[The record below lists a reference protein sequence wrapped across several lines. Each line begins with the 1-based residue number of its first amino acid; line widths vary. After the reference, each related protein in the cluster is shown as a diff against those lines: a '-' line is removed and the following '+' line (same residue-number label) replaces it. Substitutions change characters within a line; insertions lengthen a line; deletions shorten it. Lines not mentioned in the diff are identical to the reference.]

1 MKTELTTEQVNQVK
15 ALVSEVRKELGVYA
29 DVPVA
34 DDLQSFLE
42 KKNIIVCEQKFSKN
56 IDAAITIF
64 ESNGERMVF
73 IGLNSSLHYDEQ
85 LFALAHEL
93 YHYQTETG
101 AAYKDKEDD
110 ITERKADRFAAELL
124 LPSEV
129 LKECVNGIDLNEESI
144 ARVWRIVAR
153 LQSKWWLPYHAIV
166 NRLNEEGYLS
176 ESRYAELY
184 KSEYRNQESEYG
196 RILNNLNKEIF
207 NLLNSITE
215 TNSISNNVIEI
226 TIQNFEDG
234 LISEEEFIDALKTFG
249 KTPLDF
255 GFDIQAV
262 NDDDDEMAEFFADGE
277 SNES

>member
-1 MKTELTTEQVNQVK
+1 MKIKLSTEQVNQVK
-15 ALVSEVRKELGVYA
+15 VLVSEVRKELGVYA

-34 DDLQSFLE
+34 ADLQSILE

-73 IGLNSSLHYDEQ
+73 IGLNSSLYYDEQ

-129 LKECVNGIDLNEESI
+129 LQKYVNGIDLNAESF
-144 ARVWRIVAR
+144 ARVWRIIAR
-153 LQSKWWLPYHAIV
+153 LQSKWWLPYRAIV
-166 NRLNEEGYLS
+166 NRMYEEGYLS
-176 ESRYAELY
+176 ERVYQKLFEA
-184 KSEYRNQESEYG
+184 EYRNPESEYG
-196 RILNNLNKEIF
+196 RILVNISKEIF
-207 NLLNSITE
+207 QLLNSVTE

-234 LISEEEFIDALKTFG
+234 LISEDEFIDALNTFG
-249 KTPLDF
+249 KKPQDF
-255 GFDIQAV
+255 GFDIRAV
-262 NDDDDEMAEFFADGE
+262 NDDEEMAVFFADGD